1 MCEVRKAADDAWL
14 DQYYQLEAYYLKHDP
29 GYPYNLI
36 TSAAERCVSEGHE
49 WATVVLTRH

>member
-29 GYPYNLI
+29 GYPYKRGRALRRRR
-36 TSAAERCVSEGHE
+36 S
-49 WATVVLTRH
+49 